1 MHRATISAADGRFP
15 EAHFDGR
22 RVMEPSIG
30 YALTRLCAQ
39 ARMRGTGIRVEVDD
53 AGTRLLLVIDAEG
66 RLHTPAAAQGRDG
79 SRALTETRSPAGAS
93 TPAGAR
99 TPAGAQAPAGAPI
112 RARSDAS
119 APTHALPLTPEGA
132 EGGAAPLP
140 GDRRRTFTANG
151 DPAPAL
157 TPPSRG
163 ARLEPSPRVAI
174 DSATSDARRQAEG
187 PDDAHS
193 ISVTTPAAALPE
205 PHAGARR
212 HRGGLLAAVVLTAL
226 IACGALLLLT

>member
-1 MHRATISAADGRFP
+1 
-15 EAHFDGR
+15 
-22 RVMEPSIG
+22 
-30 YALTRLCAQ
+30 
-39 ARMRGTGIRVEVDD
+39 IRVEVDD

-79 SRALTETRSPAGAS
+79 SRALTDARS
-93 TPAGAR
+93 PAGAR
-99 TPAGAQAPAGAPI
+99 TPAGAQAPAGAPM

-119 APTHALPLTPEGA
+119 APTQALPLTPEGA

-174 DSATSDARRQAEG
+174 DSAT
-187 PDDAHS
+187 
-193 ISVTTPAAALPE
+193 
-205 PHAGARR
+205 
-212 HRGGLLAAVVLTAL
+212 
-226 IACGALLLLT
+226 